1 MPRFHYTVV
10 NDFMEEDVDAS
21 FLSDEEFVVGDTV
34 PLGNRRYLIERIVDK
49 GGTEWNSEG
58 RTTIGLQAAPL
69 SAGSHRLSRSSSPTA
84 STPAPTTRVQPGVP
98 QPRPL

>member
-10 NDFMEEDVDAS
+10 NEFMEEDVDAS

-58 RTTIGLQAAPL
+58 GTTVDSKLLHCRRVP
-69 SAGSHRLSRSSSPTA
+69 SA
-84 STPAPTTRVQPGVP
+84 
-98 QPRPL
+98 

>member
-10 NDFMEEDVDAS
+10 NDFMDEDVDAS

-58 RTTIGLQAAPL
+58 GTTTDSKLL
-69 SAGSHRLSRSSSPTA
+69 HCRRVPTA
-84 STPAPTTRVQPGVP
+84 
-98 QPRPL
+98 

>member
-10 NDFMEEDVDAS
+10 NEFMEEDVDAS
-21 FLSDEEFVVGDTV
+21 FLSDEELVVGDTV

-58 RTTIGLQAAPL
+58 STTMDSKLL
-69 SAGSHRLSRSSSPTA
+69 HCRRVPTA
-84 STPAPTTRVQPGVP
+84 
-98 QPRPL
+98 